1 MKLIVLFGKPGAG
14 KGTRVS
20 RFLKG
25 REDKWV
31 TLSTGDMIRQ
41 AIKSGT
47 KLGKEF
53 QSYTEKGQLV
63 PDELVVQIVENA
75 VTSLKDKNVILDG
88 FPRNTSQA
96 ASMFKMEL
104 IPDKIICLDASNE
117 EIIQRLSERIVCED
131 CGETF
136 SLGPFNP
143 PKQEGICDKCGGNLI
158 RRADDEPEVVKNRL
172 EVYEKETA
180 AVLDFMEQNG
190 RDVRKISAELPSD
203 RKQLLFDFMLEN

>member
-25 REDKWV
+25 REDKWQ

-53 QSYTEKGQLV
+53 QSYTEKGDLV
-63 PDELVVQIVENA
+63 PDELVVEIVEDA
-75 VTSLKDKNVILDG
+75 VTSIKDKNVILDG

-96 ASMFKMEL
+96 TTMLKMGL
-104 IPDKIICLDASNE
+104 IPHKIVCINATNE
-117 EIIQRLSERIVCED
+117 EIIQRLSERIVCEK

-143 PKQEGICDKCGGNLI
+143 PKQEGICDKCGGNLV
-158 RRADDEPEVVKNRL
+158 RRRDDEPEVVENRL
-172 EVYEKETA
+172 KVYEKEKTEK
-180 AVLDFMEQNG
+180 MEKA
-190 RDVRKISAELPSD
+190 R
-203 RKQLLFDFMLEN
+203 